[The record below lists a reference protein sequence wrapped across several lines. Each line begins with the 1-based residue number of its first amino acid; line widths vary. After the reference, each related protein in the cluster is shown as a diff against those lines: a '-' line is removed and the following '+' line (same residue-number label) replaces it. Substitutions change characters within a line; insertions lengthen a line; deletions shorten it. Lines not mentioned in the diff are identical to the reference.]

1 MPFMHSISLGT
12 VEKPEKTQMLHG
24 TTSTQMLHGT
34 ISTRKMQY
42 PLLLWHKMARVKCSS
57 EYHESESAKMPSYEQ
72 HGFGN
77 NAVDIIQIP
86 EEKL

>member
-1 MPFMHSISLGT
+1 MPLMHSISLET
-12 VEKPEKTQMLHG
+12 MEKPEKP
-24 TTSTQMLHGT
+24 QMLHGT

-42 PLLLWHKMARVKCSS
+42 LLLLWHKMARVKCSS
-57 EYHESESAKMPSYEQ
+57 EYHESESAKMPSYGQ
-72 HGFGN
+72 PAFGN

>member
-1 MPFMHSISLGT
+1 MPLMHSISLET
-12 VEKPEKTQMLHG
+12 MEKLETTQMLHG
-24 TTSTQMLHGT
+24 TASTQMLHGT

-42 PLLLWHKMARVKCSS
+42 LLPLWHKMARVKCSS

-72 HGFGN
+72 PAFGN

-86 EEKL
+86 EEKV